1 MAEKDRDRAFD
12 DTGALA
18 SGFRPK
24 YLPQPDLSVETSGAG
39 LPSGAAVLV
48 VRRGPTGGFRMVLDK
63 AVTSVGRH
71 PDSDLVLDDTTVS
84 RRHAEFRVQG
94 ADVQIVDVGSLTG
107 TWVNRVPVDYATL
120 ADGDEVQLGKFRL
133 IFLSPQLDT
142 G

>member
-12 DTGALA
+12 DTGALT

-24 YLPQPDLSVETSGAG
+24 SPQPDLSVETSGAG
-39 LPSGAAVLV
+39 LPLGAAVLV
-48 VRRGPTGGFRMVLDK
+48 VRRGPTGGLRMVLDK

-71 PDSDLVLDDTTVS
+71 PVSDLVLDDTTVS

-107 TWVNRVPVDYATL
+107 TWVNRVPVNYATL

-133 IFLSPQLDT
+133 IFLSPQPDT